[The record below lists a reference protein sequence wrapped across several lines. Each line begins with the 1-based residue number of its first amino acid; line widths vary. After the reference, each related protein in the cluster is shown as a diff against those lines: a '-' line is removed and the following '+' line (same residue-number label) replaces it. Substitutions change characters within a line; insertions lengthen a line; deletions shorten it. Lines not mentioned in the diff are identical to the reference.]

1 MFLNMSSSLFY
12 MTVNEVGWLPWA
24 CRGINAVLLPKPLC
38 NRPIIVDNL
47 ACLNDNIH
55 HFLFCYSKGIEMGVQ
70 IQWSIT

>member
-12 MTVNEVGWLPWA
+12 MTVNEVGWL
-24 CRGINAVLLPKPLC
+24 LLPKPLC

-55 HFLFCYSKGIEMGVQ
+55 HFLFWYSKGIEMGV
-70 IQWSIT
+70 